1 MFCYSMYVALT
12 HGDGGRKLYIAL
24 IVGDDAFR
32 IHRWQTIDG
41 ARPHDFTLHDVPT
54 MTMTGSNLT
63 QYQSHAIW
71 TMADLRVSK
80 WTVERNWGTPSKR
93 QRRND
98 PHQVRRVYHAE
109 RICQRQ
115 AFLTVPDRPAFNCT
129 GWDAQLVP
137 NFELF
142 MDDVNPAR
150 TAELPCSIIQISEVG
165 QPPEDFDFQNPESDD
180 DEDPD
185 DDLNF

>member
-1 MFCYSMYVALT
+1 MQCCIGLGTDSNHVLYYSMYVALT

-63 QYQSHAIW
+63 QYQ
-71 TMADLRVSK
+71 
-80 WTVERNWGTPSKR
+80 
-93 QRRND
+93 
-98 PHQVRRVYHAE
+98 
-109 RICQRQ
+109 
-115 AFLTVPDRPAFNCT
+115 
-129 GWDAQLVP
+129 
-137 NFELF
+137 
-142 MDDVNPAR
+142 
-150 TAELPCSIIQISEVG
+150 
-165 QPPEDFDFQNPESDD
+165 PPEDFDFQNPESDD

-185 DDLNF
+185 DTEDGPDESTDSDRPGPSGEREPNQPPISRYLRMTRSKVQRAK